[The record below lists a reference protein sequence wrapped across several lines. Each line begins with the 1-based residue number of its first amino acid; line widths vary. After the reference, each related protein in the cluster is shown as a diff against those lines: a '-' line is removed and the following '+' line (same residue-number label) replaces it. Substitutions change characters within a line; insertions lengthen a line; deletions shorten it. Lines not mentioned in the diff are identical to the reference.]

1 MNTVWIVLPVLI
13 ALMFQLGIE
22 LDRQAFAGVARRPA
36 AVVAGLLGQ
45 LALLPLIAFGVGLAF
60 RLPPVYF
67 LGLLLVACCP
77 GGSSSN
83 VFSMLAKGDVALS
96 VTLTALSS
104 LITLFTIPLVMG
116 FAARFV
122 AVHAGAAIELPVGK
136 LLVQNIVLLFLPMLC
151 GALFRHWRPRAARR
165 VHELLGRVAFPAL
178 MLLAAVFFVQYA
190 STILE
195 NLGVLGLAAGA
206 LRRVA
211 GVAVDR
217 EFLRAFGRGAGR
229 LFATRGDRHVGGRVV
244 AFIGVCGEFLLRAQ
258 VDGEG
263 LARDVVLGLGDHA
276 DHVVVRGQ
284 HGDAGVAFALGFDVR
299 DDRGRVVGAGGEHG
313 VGDLRAVH
321 RQRRE
326 RGGRVRDELAGRGLQ
341 LDLGQAGADHA
352 AGGCGVGV
360 GDRDLDERGSHRSEV
375 IGVRLDSVGRLLGRD
390 GLRGSEIRPVLAV
403 RGDLDLRLA
412 GVGEPH
418 RVAVA
423 EEVHDNLA
431 ELLLGRVLE
440 GDLGGV
446 VAGLRVRPVGPC

>member
-22 LDRQAFAGVARRPA
+22 LDRQAFAGVARCPA

-45 LALLPLIAFGVGLAF
+45 LVLLPLIAFGVGLAF
-60 RLPPVYF
+60 RLPSVYF
-67 LGLLLVACCP
+67 LGLLLIACCP

-206 LRRVA
+206 LILLAMA
-211 GVAVDR
+211 GGSLLA
-217 EFLRAFGRGAGR
+217 R
-229 LFATRGDRHVGGRVV
+229 L
-244 AFIGVCGEFLLRAQ
+244 FLLRRAVRRTIVIEVGMQNAAQ
-258 VDGEG
+258 AIAVATSPLIFDSGEMAVPAIVYA
-263 LARDVVLGLGDHA
+263 LVMNVVLLSYLKLLPKCTDETA
-276 DHVVVRGQ
+276 SE
-284 HGDAGVAFALGFDVR
+284 
-299 DDRGRVVGAGGEHG
+299 GA
-313 VGDLRAVH
+313 
-321 RQRRE
+321 
-326 RGGRVRDELAGRGLQ
+326 
-341 LDLGQAGADHA
+341 
-352 AGGCGVGV
+352 
-360 GDRDLDERGSHRSEV
+360 
-375 IGVRLDSVGRLLGRD
+375 
-390 GLRGSEIRPVLAV
+390 
-403 RGDLDLRLA
+403 
-412 GVGEPH
+412 
-418 RVAVA
+418 
-423 EEVHDNLA
+423 
-431 ELLLGRVLE
+431 
-440 GDLGGV
+440 
-446 VAGLRVRPVGPC
+446 